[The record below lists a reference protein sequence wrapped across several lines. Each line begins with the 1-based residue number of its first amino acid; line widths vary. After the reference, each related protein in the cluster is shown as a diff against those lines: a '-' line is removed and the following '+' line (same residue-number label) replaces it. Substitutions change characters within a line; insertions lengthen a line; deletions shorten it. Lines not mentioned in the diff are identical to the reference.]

1 VLAGLNERRREIAVL
16 RAVGASARG
25 VFTLLMTEG
34 LFITLLGCAAGVALL
49 LGLTVLAAP
58 LAQSHYGIAV
68 HPRVLSLAEL
78 RLLGLVVLVGV
89 AASVVPGYRAYR
101 LSLADGLTPRL

>member
-1 VLAGLNERRREIAVL
+1 LNERRREIAVL

-49 LGLTVLAAP
+49 LGLTLLAAP

-68 HPRVLSLAEL
+68 HPRVLSFAEL

-101 LSLADGLTPRL
+101 ISLADGLTPRL